1 MNKINCLKNEFINQF
16 MKKNY
21 LFVYPSKE
29 IKNKIINFKN
39 VYSFNGEYRLD
50 VFFEMMVQ

>member
-1 MNKINCLKNEFINQF
+1 MNKKINKNKNIRFTI
-16 MKKNY
+16 KKNN
-21 LFVYPSKE
+21 LFVYLSKE